1 MSSTNWSSLRER
13 LDRTIRTLCPL
24 INDQIIT
31 RATGDWREFDLRKE
45 LVACIL
51 GSQVRYEM
59 AFAAIE
65 NLKWAGLLDDIWW
78 VGNRR
83 DDFESSV
90 FGVLSGQ
97 RCDLPFRNRYRFPKV
112 RTNQLVLARDVL
124 ARAPL
129 STQLENDVTPKYL
142 REYLVANIPGLGP
155 KQASMFLRNIGRSY
169 ELAILDTHLLRFMAI
184 QDFLPANQAHIGTL
198 SGYERVERI
207 VVSYADTL
215 GYPAGHVDLAIWA
228 TMKAAR
234 ELNL

>member
-1 MSSTNWSSLRER
+1 MSSTKWSPIRER
-13 LDRTIRTLCPL
+13 LDRTIRTLCLL
-24 INDQIIT
+24 INDQVRT
-31 RATGDWREFDLRKE
+31 RATGNWHEFDLRKE

-59 AFAAIE
+59 ALAAIE
-65 NLKWAGLLDDIWW
+65 NLKWAGLLDDVWW

-97 RCDLPFRNRYRFPKV
+97 RYDLPFRGRYRFPKA

-124 ARAPL
+124 ARVPL

-142 REYLVANIPGLGP
+142 RKNLVANIPGLGP

-184 QDFLPANQAHIGTL
+184 KDLLPANQVHIGTL
-198 SGYERVERI
+198 SGYERAERI
-207 VVSYADTL
+207 VVGYADTL
-215 GYPAGHVDLAIWA
+215 GYPAGYLDLAIWA